1 MIGGSAGR
9 RCFWRAALH
18 KPFSMCSCAIVRL
31 VPMSTGHGPVIGRS
45 SCGGRPEARVARRC
59 YHGCVSDLIERISP
73 EQLQAVLVHINNYG
87 FLASQAIV
95 DEIVK
100 RLPDSAGPAGL
111 RLRAFLLDR
120 IEHMQ
125 PASAFDVSV
134 SEWRQYIILTDRYVR
149 QRPLWEIQDK
159 LSLGERQMRRE
170 HHRALL
176 ALSMLIHA
184 HLSSARSQSQA
195 QADAFEPTG
204 QLEDAV
210 QRLTPSP
217 GVFGLAEMIEDVAQ
231 LIARARSGN
240 WQEPGAA
247 SLPLHMTIT
256 PPTLKAHTDRGI
268 LHQLLLK
275 LAQLSVW
282 NGNADGLCVS
292 AWLRDGQAH
301 VSFEGPFTIESEQ
314 QDQHYK
320 LCQWLA
326 ESLGSRLTHTAD
338 RVSFALPA
346 GTQARKVLIV
356 DDEPSALEL
365 FQSYLSGQNFDVF
378 TESKPENALRNVTTI
393 QPELVVL
400 DVMMPALDGWEVLQR
415 LHHMPVMRDV
425 PIVACSVLNDAEL
438 AQALGAAR
446 FLKKPILRQQLIR
459 VLTELLPAS
468 Q

>member
-1 MIGGSAGR
+1 M
-9 RCFWRAALH
+9 
-18 KPFSMCSCAIVRL
+18 
-31 VPMSTGHGPVIGRS
+31 
-45 SCGGRPEARVARRC
+45 
-59 YHGCVSDLIERISP
+59 SDLIERISP

-87 FLASQAIV
+87 FLASQPIV

-111 RLRAFLLDR
+111 RLRAFLLDQ
-120 IEHMQ
+120 IERMQ
-125 PASAFDVSV
+125 PVSAFDVAV
-134 SEWRQYIILTDRYVR
+134 SEWRQYVILTDRYVR

-170 HHRALL
+170 HHRALQ

-184 HLSSARSQSQA
+184 HLSAATHQA
-195 QADAFEPTG
+195 PADAHETAG
-204 QLEDAV
+204 HLEVAV

-217 GVFGLAEMIEDVAQ
+217 CVFSLAEMIEDVAN
-231 LIARARSGN
+231 LLARARSGN
-240 WQEPGAA
+240 RPGSGGAT
-247 SLPLHMTIT
+247 LPLHMTIT
-256 PPTLKAHTDRGI
+256 PPTLKAYTDRGI

-275 LAQLSVW
+275 LAQLF
-282 NGNADGLCVS
+282 VS
-292 AWLRDGQAH
+292 NDDAGSLRVIAWLQDGQAH
-301 VSFEGPFTIESEQ
+301 IAFEGTLAPESAVQ
-314 QDQHYK
+314 GQHYP

-326 ESLGSRLTHTAD
+326 ESLGSRLVHSAD

-346 GTQARKVLIV
+346 GAQTRKVLIV

-378 TESKPENALRNVTTI
+378 TESKPEHALRSVTTI

-415 LHHMPVMRDV
+415 LHHMPIMRDV

-459 VLTELLPAS
+459 VLTELLPAA
-468 Q
+468 